1 MSQIDAFSRQPHR
14 EKIVGPVEADPEYN
28 CIVDSNNLIV
38 EIDNEID
45 IIHKYA
51 RNIYQQR
58 FPELESLV
66 PQPMDYLKVI
76 LVNRC
81 ELIFGI

>member
-1 MSQIDAFSRQPHR
+1 MKQIDEFSRQKKR
-14 EKIVGPVEADPEYN
+14 DKIDGAVEADPEYN
-28 CIVDSNNLIV
+28 CIVDSNNLV
-38 EIDNEID
+38 AEIDNEID

-51 RNIYQQR
+51 RDIYQHR

-76 LVNRC
+76 LVR
-81 ELIFGI
+81 FF

>member
-1 MSQIDAFSRQPHR
+1 MKS
-14 EKIVGPVEADPEYN
+14 VGDPFDKF
-28 CIVDSNNLIV
+28 IPFL
-38 EIDNEID
+38 D

-51 RNIYQQR
+51 RDIYQHR

-76 LVNRC
+76 LVN
-81 ELIFGI
+81 